1 MGEMSFADLVGCIL
15 AGFAALLAVAYI
27 IMVEIWRRRK

>member
-1 MGEMSFADLVGCIL
+1 MSIVDLIGCLIG
-15 AGFAALLAVAYI
+15 GFAALLAAAYI